1 MPTLLEIYASQSFSA
16 NQYKLNLS
24 EERGLTSL
32 DIVQA
37 LPTSLG
43 RRPLIMSTEV
53 WALSDDRRETVTICL
68 GKLAVLNGVEV

>member
-1 MPTLLEIYASQSFSA
+1 MRPSHSQRTSINSI
-16 NQYKLNLS
+16 LS